1 MNIKLVGWLKPNR
14 HRRGISLIET
24 LFAIGVLMV
33 GMLGIAAVLSTAGKN
48 AVDSRTLGA
57 SQVLANSWLNELY
70 ARNIQNPVNW
80 VRPVYN
86 SATDAWEWHG
96 MGSASPLAMPNSS
109 YCIDPLGF
117 SNLPGFP
124 GAARVTTAVNPSSLS
139 SESNYS
145 AQFFPY
151 YGPPALNDSTLT
163 ASMLNLPMVNPLVD
177 PTAAVSTTGGLNWTS
192 FPRMMR
198 VTLGAPGFPATGK
211 LAEEIFASQ
220 NEIAEIKSS
229 DTTRHVLRGFESVG
243 TSIQKTATRQEF
255 SWFATL
261 TPKSN
266 NSGTYSSD
274 YILSLVVVKNRDRV
288 LEIIGPT
295 PAGLGDPRSVPSG
308 ETIAW
313 AVPLDT
319 GATPAG
325 GFNGGGGGRVLL
337 VGSAATESHTA
348 SGQWIMLSRFD
359 SVLGRGVHAWYR
371 IATCDQDSRLMPV
384 GSIPTEYG
392 VAGFTLPFGVGNPA
406 LPVWVREVTL
416 SGRDWGMY
424 SAIGTAADNQVSIA
438 TIVRGAVNVHERVI
452 TLDEN

>member
-1 MNIKLVGWLKPNR
+1 MNMKIVGWLKPNR

-80 VRPVYN
+80 VQPEFN
-86 SATDAWEWHG
+86 AGTNAWEWQA
-96 MGSASPLAMPNSS
+96 MGTSSPLNQPNFS

-117 SNLPGFP
+117 AFSP
-124 GAARVTTAVNPSSLS
+124 VITAPD
-139 SESNYS
+139 SNYTTEN
-145 AQFFPY
+145 FPY
-151 YGPPALNDSTLT
+151 YRNVL
-163 ASMLNLPMVNPLVD
+163 NPLVD
-177 PTAAVSTTGGLNWTS
+177 PSMSFTNSSAVAWSGI
-192 FPRMMR
+192 PRMMR

-288 LEIIGPT
+288 LEIPTPT

-313 AVPLDT
+313 VVPLST

-348 SGQWIMLSRFD
+348 AGQWIMLSRFD

>member
-1 MNIKLVGWLKPNR
+1 MNIQQVGYKQPYR
-14 HRRGISLIET
+14 RRRGISLIET

-57 SQVLANSWLNELY
+57 SQVLANSWLNEMY
-70 ARNIQNPVNW
+70 ARNIQNPTNW
-80 VRPVYN
+80 VRPAFN
-86 SATDAWEWHG
+86 SGTNAWEWQA
-96 MGSASPLAMPNSS
+96 MGTNSPLSQPTFS

-117 SNLPGFP
+117 AFSP
-124 GAARVTTAVNPSSLS
+124 AITTAD
-139 SESNYS
+139 SNYTTEN
-145 AQFFPY
+145 FPY
-151 YGPPALNDSTLT
+151 YRNTL
-163 ASMLNLPMVNPLVD
+163 NPLVD
-177 PTAAVSTTGGLNWTS
+177 PSMSFTNSSGVGWTS
-192 FPRMMR
+192 IPRMLR
-198 VTLGAPGFPATGK
+198 VTVGAPGFPATGK

-288 LEIIGPT
+288 LEIPT
-295 PAGLGDPRSVPSG
+295 PTPTGLGDPRSVPSG

-313 AVPLDT
+313 VVPLST

-359 SVLGRGVHAWYR
+359 SALGRGVHSWYR
-371 IATCDQDSRLMPV
+371 IATCDQDSRLMTV

-392 VAGFTLPFGVGNPA
+392 VAGFTLPFGVGNAA

-424 SAIGTAADNQVSIA
+424 SAVGSAADNQVSIA